1 MIKMGRLIKSA
12 AAAIGIVTLGIMGLV
27 GFYSIA
33 LPDFYYV
40 SDGGQLTVN
49 SMFSISA
56 KSSEQ
61 SVQAAESLEGKTEVN
76 INSSEASV
84 TKVEDSTLMLFGT
97 IPIKDVQTG
106 QITRPKLVPCGQPF
120 GIRLV
125 TDGVMVIDLEKLE
138 GSCPAA
144 ECGIKKG
151 DVIVSVN
158 GVSVST
164 NKGISDIISGSKG
177 KPCTVE
183 YRSGSDQKTATLT
196 PVYHDGTYKA
206 GIWVRDSSAG
216 IGTLTFYD
224 PSSGAFG
231 GLGHPIC
238 DADTKLPLPLSHGTV
253 GEVKITG
260 FNKSVKGDP
269 GQLLGEFSSSA
280 SVGDITINNE
290 SGVFGTINSSP
301 SDQKAIELGFR
312 QEVHTGEAV
321 IYTTIDDNETKEY
334 KISIEKVD
342 LNDDAEHDL
351 IVKITD
357 PELLE
362 KTGGILQGM
371 SGSPIIQDGR
381 LVGAIT
387 HVFIDDPQQGYGIFA
402 DSMYN
407 NSSKCSKT
415 ELELAG

>member
-1 MIKMGRLIKSA
+1 MGRLIKSA

-253 GEVKITG
+253 GEGKITG

-290 SGVFGTINSSP
+290 SGVFGTLNSSP